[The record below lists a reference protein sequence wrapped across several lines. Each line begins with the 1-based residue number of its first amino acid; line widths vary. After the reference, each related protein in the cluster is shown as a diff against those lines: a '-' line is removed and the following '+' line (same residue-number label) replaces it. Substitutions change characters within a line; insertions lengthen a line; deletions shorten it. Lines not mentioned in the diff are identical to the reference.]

1 MLPAKIVQSLVGAPG
16 YEVLAHKSRRYCLK
30 FSFSVALLLF
40 LQFACAQ
47 VDTAD
52 VVSFMKKNEKVLGKN
67 VAVAVYKDG
76 KVVFQKSSNDIFNT
90 KTQAAVPG
98 ASKWFTAALVMTF
111 VDEGKIKLDD
121 PISKYL
127 PVMVKHMKGYITIR
141 QCLAHATGVEN
152 KKGFFYQPKKFDMLE
167 EEINDYAAREISN
180 NAGEAF
186 WYGDIGPNIAG
197 RILEVISK
205 KTFDRL
211 AQERLF
217 RPMKMRGSSF
227 TNFDGKAIDPATGA
241 QSTAAD
247 LINFMSM
254 ILNKGMFEGK
264 RVLSEASI
272 AEMQK
277 AQFVNLPVKYTPES
291 TEGLHH
297 GLGAWLQ
304 EEDANGNGTVVSGLG
319 NFGTFPYI
327 DNCRKYVA
335 VLFVQNPVKD
345 VKKELVRQFKDV
357 IDMYMG
363 DCK

>member
-16 YEVLAHKSRRYCLK
+16 YEVLAHNLRRTCLK
-30 FSFSVALLLF
+30 FSFSTALLLF
-40 LQFACAQ
+40 LQFSYAQ
-47 VDTAD
+47 VDTGD

-76 KVVFQKSSNDIFNT
+76 KVVFQKASNEFFNT

-127 PVMVKHMKGYITIR
+127 PVMKKYMKGYITIR

-152 KKGFFYQPKKFDMLE
+152 DKGKMFQKKNFDMLE
-167 EEINDYAAREISN
+167 EEVNAYAAREISN

-211 AQERLF
+211 AMEKLF
-217 RPMKMRGSSF
+217 RPMKMRGSTF

-247 LINFMSM
+247 LISFMSM
-254 ILNKGMFEGK
+254 ILNKGTFEGK
-264 RVLSEASI
+264 RILSEASV

-277 AQFVNLPVKYTPES
+277 AQFVSLPVKYTPES
-291 TEGLHH
+291 TVGLHH

-304 EEDANGNGTVVSGLG
+304 EEDANGNATVVSALG
-319 NFGTFPYI
+319 SFGTFPYI
-327 DNCRKYVA
+327 DNCRKYAA

-345 VKKELVRQFKDV
+345 MKKELARQFKDV
-357 IDMYMG
+357 IDTYMG